1 MSNITVRLLD
11 RQVEIDS
18 GTPVMEVL
26 KHQRSNEDFP
36 LIAARIN
43 NEILS
48 LHYRMDVTSDVEPVY
63 LNSEEGL
70 RVYRR
75 SLCFLLELA
84 FSHVSDETQ
93 ELMIDHSLGNSFFY
107 HFEKGTLDETFLQ
120 KLKTEMMH
128 LVQQDLI
135 ITPLYISYCE
145 ARESFSGNGRQETA
159 LLLENWNRNR
169 ISVNRCGD
177 YQTLYHGPMVSH
189 TGLLN
194 IWDLKEYHGGLR
206 LCFSPSRTPL
216 KLAEKEEPIPQ
227 LFQIYQEHKRW
238 GKIRDVHCL
247 GQLNQLSMNKREIEH
262 FVTVSEALHM
272 QKIGKIAAQIHKQ
285 KDSVKVVLIA
295 GPSSSGKTT
304 FTKKLSLSLQTL
316 GFKPLLVSLDDY
328 YLPHE
333 QIPLDEDGKMDF
345 EALEALDVP
354 LLNENLL
361 DLFAGKETEIPVFDF
376 KAGGIRKEEGRKLR
390 MEENSVLL
398 MEGIHGLNSQL
409 TERIDSKNKY
419 KIYISA
425 LTQLNV
431 DDYNRIATTD
441 NRKIRRMVRDHQ
453 FRSYSALNTLKIF
466 PSVIRGEKKN
476 IFPFQGEAD
485 SMFNS
490 ALDYELGV
498 LKIYAE
504 PLLRSIRPTE
514 REYSEACRLLS
525 FLSNINPIPPVLVP
539 RHSILREFI
548 GDSGFHY

>member
-1 MSNITVRLLD
+1 MEKIEVNLPD
-11 RQVEIDS
+11 RKTYWPE
-18 GTPVMEVL
+18 GTPVGDILAKE
-26 KHQRSNEDFP
+26 SSAEDFP

-48 LHYRMDVTSDVEPVY
+48 LHYRIDVTSDIEPVY

-84 FSHVSDETQ
+84 FSHVSDESR

-107 HFEKGTLDETFLQ
+107 HFEKGSLDKDFLSALQ
-120 KLKTEMMH
+120 KEMER
-128 LVQQDLI
+128 LVQENLKI
-135 ITPLYISYCE
+135 HPHYISYRE
-145 ARESFSGNGRQETA
+145 AQQSFTGEGRRETA
-159 LLLENWNRNR
+159 LLLDNWNRNR
-169 ISVNRCGD
+169 IAVNRCGD
-177 YQTLYHGPMVSH
+177 YQTLYHGPMVSS
-189 TGLLN
+189 TGLLT
-194 IWDLKEYHGGLR
+194 IWDLKEYQGGLL
-206 LCFSPSRTPL
+206 LCFAPSRTPL
-216 KLAEKEEPIPQ
+216 KLVEGEEPIPQ
-227 LFQIYQEHKRW
+227 LFQIYQEHKQW

-247 GQLNQLSMNKREIEH
+247 GQLNQLSVNKREIEH

-272 QKIGKIAAQIHKQ
+272 QKIGKIAAQIHKR
-285 KDSVKVVLIA
+285 KDQVKVVLIA

-333 QIPLDEDGKMDF
+333 QIPLDEDGKVDF

-354 LLNENLL
+354 LLNQNLL
-361 DLFAGKETEIPVFDF
+361 DLFAGKEAEIPIFDF
-376 KAGGIRKEEGRKLR
+376 KAGGVRKKEGRKIR
-390 MEENSVLL
+390 MEENSLLL
-398 MEGIHGLNSQL
+398 MEGIHGLNSRL
-409 TERIDSKNKY
+409 TERIDSCNKY

-425 LTQLNV
+425 LTQLNL

-476 IFPFQGEAD
+476 IFPFQSEAD

-514 REYSEACRLLS
+514 KEYSEACRLLS
-525 FLSNINPIPPVLVP
+525 FLSNINPISPVLVP